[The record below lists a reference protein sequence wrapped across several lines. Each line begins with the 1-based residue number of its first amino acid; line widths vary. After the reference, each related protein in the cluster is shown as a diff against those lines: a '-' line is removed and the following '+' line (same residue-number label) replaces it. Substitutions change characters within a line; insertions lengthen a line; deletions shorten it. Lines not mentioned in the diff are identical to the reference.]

1 MDLMA
6 LGIGDESIVYIVL
19 QLTISFEHYYN
30 LYLQIININ
39 YLMIRS
45 RQLP

>member
-30 LYLQIININ
+30 LYLQIILKCKLLI
-39 YLMIRS
+39 LIT
-45 RQLP
+45 